1 MNNSAVIANRARR
14 ATARPTALGSGEAAS
29 PQAPLVPA
37 VARALTLL
45 ERIAQSRTPLTL
57 ARLAAELGY
66 PKSSVHGLCNTLLNF
81 GYLRRQPD
89 GAFLIGARV
98 MGLAEAFVAGTQV
111 TDEFNALWKAAAG
124 GAHDET
130 IILSVLDGT
139 EVVYV
144 AARPGR
150 RPLGLAFNVGMR
162 LPAHLAATG
171 KAMLAHQSP
180 ERLAQLFKA
189 DPLPRMSGKGPL
201 TRAALK
207 RELRVTRER
216 GYSIDD
222 EGVREGVYC
231 MGAAVFDASGQAVA
245 GVGVCINKSM
255 LGTDASARHLEVVL
269 GTARELTQRLGGT
282 VPPARPDID
291 KQGVG
296 A

>member
-1 MNNSAVIANRARR
+1 LNNPAIIANRARR
-14 ATARPTALGSGEAAS
+14 AATRPASVGAGEPAPAQ
-29 PQAPLVPA
+29 PPLVPA

-45 ERIAQSRTPLTL
+45 ERIAQARTPLTL

-111 TDEFNALWKAAAG
+111 TDEFNALWNTTAG

-130 IILSVLDGT
+130 IILSVLNGA

-180 ERLAQLFKA
+180 ERIVQLFPT

-207 RELRVTRER
+207 RELRLTRER

-231 MGAAVFDASGQAVA
+231 MGAPVFDASGQAVA

-269 GTARELTQRLGGT
+269 GAARELTQRLGGS
-282 VPPARPDID
+282 VPAASRDIE
-291 KQGVG
+291 KQGGG